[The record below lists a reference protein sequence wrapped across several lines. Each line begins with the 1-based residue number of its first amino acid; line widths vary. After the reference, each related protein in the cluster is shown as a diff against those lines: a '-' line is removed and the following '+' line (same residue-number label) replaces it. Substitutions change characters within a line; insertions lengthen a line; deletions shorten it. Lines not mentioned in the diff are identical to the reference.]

1 MSLHAL
7 PSSFLMLPAGCQGVP
22 LLDFLCLR
30 FAHVPRSEWQAR
42 FHDGLVLGADGQPLL
57 PVALCQPQQRVYY
70 SRRVAA
76 ELPIPVQEQVLYEDE
91 AIVVADK
98 PHFLPVVPSGRYV
111 RETLLYRLRDKLACP
126 TLSPAHRIDR
136 DTAGLVLFTK
146 RPEQRAAYQNLFR
159 DRLVEK
165 TYLALAAPLGVMHPR
180 VETHLPT
187 LRGLSEAARWQLL
200 QGEGVEMHSDLARSA
215 QHFMQMACQPAA
227 ADQANAKTLIK
238 IVAAQAVLTAKNAK
252 NMAKNLVC
260 YELRPSTGQRHQLRA
275 QMSALGVPIWG
286 DGIYPTVTPEC
297 AAPHELP
304 PLQLLAQRLAFTD
317 PLTGQMREFCSQLPL
332 LLLGAAAAAV

>member
-57 PVALCQPQQRVYY
+57 PDALCQPQQRVYY

-76 ELPIPVQEQVLYEDE
+76 ELPIPVQEQVLFEDE
-91 AIVVADK
+91 AIVIADK

-159 DRLVEK
+159 DRLVAK
-165 TYLALAAPLGVMHPR
+165 TYLALAAPLDVMRPGIEAHIP
-180 VETHLPT
+180 VFQ
-187 LRGLSEAARWQLL
+187 GLCAAERSQLL
-200 QGEGVEMHSDLARSA
+200 HGQGVEMHSRLERSA

-238 IVAAQAVLTAKNAK
+238 IVAAQAGLTPENAK
-252 NMAKNLVC
+252 NMPKNLVC

-275 QMSALGVPIWG
+275 QMSALGAAIAG
-286 DGIYPTVTPEC
+286 DGIYPVITPEC

-304 PLQLLAQRLAFTD
+304 PLQLLAQRLAFVD
-317 PLTGQMREFCSQLPL
+317 PLTQQRREFCSQRQL
-332 LLLGAAAAAV
+332 AAGGLAV

>member
-1 MSLHAL
+1 MTL
-7 PSSFLMLPAGCQGVP
+7 PRSFVILPAGCAGAQ

-30 FAHVPRSEWQAR
+30 FAHVARSEWRLR
-42 FHDGLVLGADGQPLL
+42 FDEGLVQGENGQPLL
-57 PVALCQPQQRVYY
+57 PDALCQPQQRVYY

-76 ELPIPVQEQVLYEDE
+76 EAPIPVQEQVLFEDE
-91 AIVVADK
+91 AIVIADK

-111 RETLLYRLRDKLACP
+111 RETLLHRLREKLACP

-146 RPEQRAAYQNLFR
+146 RPEQRSAYQNLFR
-159 DRLVEK
+159 DRLVAK
-165 TYLALAAPLGVMHPR
+165 TYLALAAPLDVMRPGIEAHIP
-180 VETHLPT
+180 VFQ
-187 LRGLSEAARWQLL
+187 GLCAAERSQLL
-200 QGEGVEMHSDLARSA
+200 HGQGVEMHSHLERSA
-215 QHFMQMACQPAA
+215 QHFMQMACQTAA
-227 ADQANAKTLIK
+227 AGQANAKALIK

-252 NMAKNLVC
+252 NMAKNPVC

-297 AAPHELP
+297 AVPHELP

-332 LLLGAAAAAV
+332 LPLGAAAAAV